1 MTQRVP
7 LFPLDGVV
15 LLPGSTHAFHIF
27 EWRYRMLVSDVL
39 QGDKMLAVPLL
50 KPGWEP
56 NYFDSPEV
64 HRVIGVGEI
73 VEWETLPDGR
83 HDIRVEGRHRA
94 RTIRETQERP
104 FRIAE
109 VEVLEDHVAPE
120 ARASLPS
127 EMQALGR
134 LALKLIELVPQ
145 FHFDLAALSFDT
157 DHASRTIDLAAHM
170 LVRDTYARQSILNEP
185 EISRRLQLTRVQV
198 LMLLQRFMAEN
209 EFTAFVEAQSLH

>member
-1 MTQRVP
+1 
-7 LFPLDGVV
+7 
-15 LLPGSTHAFHIF
+15 
-27 EWRYRMLVSDVL
+27 
-39 QGDKMLAVPLL
+39 
-50 KPGWEP
+50 
-56 NYFDSPEV
+56 
-64 HRVIGVGEI
+64 
-73 VEWETLPDGR
+73 
-83 HDIRVEGRHRA
+83 
-94 RTIRETQERP
+94 
-104 FRIAE
+104 
-109 VEVLEDHVAPE
+109 
-120 ARASLPS
+120 
-127 EMQALGR
+127 MQALGR